1 MYNDVND
8 VYDDE
13 MVLAHE
19 NVTFSMPTSIPV
31 RPMMRHR
38 DVRGPEDDWTG
49 ITSKVAQRRIQN
61 RLHQRS
67 YRRRHPKP
75 NSAINPTTSRLNS
88 GPKNDRQLTQQ
99 AMTDRAITA
108 SGDFSRLVPILAN
121 VTGPLPG
128 RLCDLDL
135 TEAQNIVNNYEK
147 CAYEL
152 SIQGSPNVDNLL
164 TLIKFNVFR
173 ALVNNTSAMGFT
185 MEWLNDD
192 AESPFTCISHQGLDI
207 SHSPPMLRP
216 TLLQRTVP
224 HHPWI
229 DLLPSPTLRD
239 NILRAG
245 VDFDDAELCFDLVE
259 FCNLVGGSE
268 GRGLI
273 VWGCDPSD
281 PYSWEVSEG
290 FASKWGWV
298 IRDCSELFLSTNY
311 WREIRGEKKLLFV

>member
-1 MYNDVND
+1 MYND

-13 MVLAHE
+13 IVLARE
-19 NVTFSMPTSIPV
+19 NVTFSAPTSIPV
-31 RPMMRHR
+31 HPMMQHG

-49 ITSKVAQRRIQN
+49 ITSKVARRRIQN

-67 YRRRHPKP
+67 YRRRHRKA
-75 NSAINPTTSRLNS
+75 NSATNSTTSRLNS
-88 GPKNDRQLTQQ
+88 GPKNARQQTQQ
-99 AMTDRAITA
+99 VMSDSVITTC
-108 SGDFSRLVPILAN
+108 GDFSRLVPSLAK
-121 VTGPLPG
+121 VTGPLKS
-128 RLCDLDL
+128 RLCDLDP
-135 TEAQNIVNNYEK
+135 TEAQKVVNHYER
-147 CAYEL
+147 CVYEL

-164 TLIKFNVFR
+164 TLVKFNVFR
-173 ALVNNTSAMGFT
+173 ALVTNTSAMGFT
-185 MEWLNDD
+185 MEWLNED
-192 AESPFTCISHQGLDI
+192 AESPFSSVNHQGPDI

-259 FCNLVGGSE
+259 FCSLAGASE

-273 VWGCDPSD
+273 VWGCDSSN

-290 FASKWGWV
+290 FVSKWGWV
-298 IRDCSELFLSTNY
+298 IHGCSELFLSTNY
-311 WREIRGEKKLLFV
+311 WRELRGEEKLFFV